1 VIPQPPPRPDLLGLA
16 TPGTLETEPERGG
29 PKGLPAVTWRWWEA
43 IGLYLIGNLL
53 IGEIVVAGIAFALMG
68 VHTIPEGG
76 ADTPTVV
83 ATLADDVAFFVVLAA
98 WLTWRHPGWRDML
111 GVPRRAATLV
121 REALWGVVAGVVLYF
136 AVAIVVAVPLTI
148 LFNAFSSTEVS
159 TPEQVS
165 PDVSVWGK
173 ILAVVL
179 AVAIAPIAEEL
190 FFRGLLFR
198 SIRDRRGFATGAVAS
213 AALFGLVHYV
223 PSPWKDALLLQ
234 SIMVF
239 TGFALAWIYER
250 RASIAA
256 NMVAHMTFNAIGIT
270 LIFLVR

>member
-1 VIPQPPPRPDLLGLA
+1 VIPQPPPRPDLWDLA
-16 TPGTLETEPERGG
+16 ARGTIEVEPGRGG
-29 PKGLPAVTWRWWEA
+29 PKGLPAVTWPWWEA

-53 IGEIVVAGIAFALMG
+53 IGELVVAGIAFALMG

-83 ATLADDVAFFVVLAA
+83 ATLADDVAFFLVLAG
-98 WLTWRHPGWRDML
+98 WLTWRHPGWRDLL
-111 GVPRRAATLV
+111 GVPRHAAVLA
-121 REALWGVVAGVVLYF
+121 REALWGVVAGIVLYF
-136 AVAIVVAVPLTI
+136 AVAIAVAVPLTI

-165 PDVSVWGK
+165 ADVSTWGK

-179 AVAIAPIAEEL
+179 AVGIAPIAEEL
-190 FFRGLLFR
+190 FFRGVLFR
-198 SIRDRRGFATGAVAS
+198 SIRDRRGFATGAVVS
-213 AALFGLVHYV
+213 AVLFGLVHYV

-239 TGFALAWIYER
+239 TGLALAWIYER
-250 RASIAA
+250 RGSIAA
-256 NMVAHMTFNAIGIT
+256 NMAAHMTFNAIGIT

>member
-1 VIPQPPPRPDLLGLA
+1 VVIPPPPRPDLQDRSVPTAVAPAEG
-16 TPGTLETEPERGG
+16 RG
-29 PKGLPAVTWRWWEA
+29 PKGLPAVTWRGWHA
-43 IGLYLIGNLL
+43 IGLYLIGNLV
-53 IGEIVVAGIAFALMG
+53 IGEFLAAGIAFAVMG

-76 ADTPTVV
+76 ADTPTVI
-83 ATLADDVAFFVVLAA
+83 ATIAADVTFLLVLVG
-98 WLTWRHPGWRDML
+98 WLTWRHPGWPDAL
-111 GVPRRAATLV
+111 GVPRRSPELV
-121 REALWGVVAGVVLYF
+121 REALWGVMAGIVVYF

-165 PDVSVWGK
+165 AHMSTGGK
-173 ILAVVL
+173 VLAVVL

-190 FFRGLLFR
+190 FFRGVLFR
-198 SIRDRRGFATGAVAS
+198 SIRDRRGFAVGAVLS

-234 SIMVF
+234 TIMVF

-250 RASIAA
+250 RGSIAA
-256 NMVAHMTFNAIGIT
+256 NMAAHMTFNAIGIT

>member
-1 VIPQPPPRPDLLGLA
+1 VIPQPPPRPDLLDPAAPGALA
-16 TPGTLETEPERGG
+16 TESDRRG
-29 PKGLPAVTWRWWEA
+29 PKGLPAVTWRWWHA
-43 IGLYLIGNLL
+43 AGLYLIGNLV
-53 IGEIVVAGIAFALMG
+53 IGEFVVAGVAFALMG

-76 ADTPTVV
+76 ADTPTVI
-83 ATLADDVAFFVVLAA
+83 ATLAADVAFFLVLAG
-98 WLTWRHPGWRDML
+98 WLAWRHPGWRDML

-121 REALWGVVAGVVLYF
+121 REALWGVIAGVVLYF
-136 AVAIVVAVPLTI
+136 AVAIVVAIPLTI

-165 PDVSVWGK
+165 VDVSTGGK
-173 ILAVVL
+173 VLAVVL
-179 AVAIAPIAEEL
+179 AVGIAPIAEEL
-190 FFRGLLFR
+190 FFRGVLFR
-198 SIRDRRGFATGAVAS
+198 SVRDRRGFASGAGVS

-250 RASIAA
+250 RGSIAA
-256 NMVAHMTFNAIGIT
+256 NMAAHMTFNAIGIT

>member
-1 VIPQPPPRPDLLGLA
+1 VIPPPPRPDLRDGAEPDALALDLG
-16 TPGTLETEPERGG
+16 RRG

-43 IGLYLIGNLL
+43 IGLYLIGNLV
-53 IGEIVVAGIAFALMG
+53 IGELLVAGIAFAVMG

-76 ADTPTVV
+76 ADTPTVI
-83 ATLADDVAFFVVLAA
+83 ATIAADVAFFLVLAG
-98 WLTWRHPGWRDML
+98 WLTWRHSGWRDAL
-111 GVPRRAATLV
+111 GVPRRATALV
-121 REALWGVVAGVVLYF
+121 REALWGVMAGAVLYF

-165 PDVSVWGK
+165 ADVSTGGK
-173 ILAVVL
+173 VLAVVL

-190 FFRGLLFR
+190 FFRGVLFR
-198 SIRDRRGFATGAVAS
+198 SIRDRRGFAVGAVVS
-213 AALFGLVHYV
+213 ALLFGLVHYV

-250 RASIAA
+250 RGSIAA
-256 NMVAHMTFNAIGIT
+256 NMAAHVTFNAIGIT